1 MLTKC
6 CICID
11 LRTATL
17 ILALFGTVTHLWNA
31 FVMSAMDPNAMYHRN
46 ILPFVSFY
54 SRVAGIACLAG
65 FVGVL
70 KNKVNFIRF
79 FAIYCWFDLIVT
91 VLFSIIFSV
100 VAFSL
105 RGPICDEIVKQPQ
118 EGAEPIDMDT
128 CMDVYLKAA
137 IGVVVVVCLGLLV
150 NLHFCLAI
158 HSYLLILRRNQRDAG
173 QRTHTFVF
181 PIAVPAYTLY
191 HPQGYVVVPTFEE
204 DAMNIETDD
213 GFGLAEGASVQAPPA
228 YEESVGKTGA
238 IKL

>member
-31 FVMSAMDPNAMYHRN
+31 FVLSAVDPRAMYYRDV
-46 ILPFVSFY
+46 LPFVSFY
-54 SRVAGIACLAG
+54 SWVTGIVCLAG

-70 KNKVNFIRF
+70 KNKVTFIRY
-79 FAIYCWFDLIVT
+79 FAIYCWFDLIVS

-100 VAFSL
+100 VAFSV
-105 RGPICDEIVKQPQ
+105 RGPVCELIVKQPL
-118 EGAEPIDMDT
+118 EGAEPIDMST
-128 CMDVYLKAA
+128 CMDLYLTAA
-137 IGVVVVVCLGLLV
+137 IGVVVVMCLSLLV

-158 HSYLLILRRNQRDAG
+158 HSYLLILRRAQRDAG
-173 QRTHTFVF
+173 HRTHTFVF
-181 PIAVPAYTLY
+181 PISVPAYTLY
-191 HPQGYVVVPTFEE
+191 HVVPTFEV
-204 DAMNIETDD
+204 DAMNIETD
-213 GFGLAEGASVQAPPA
+213 GFGLAEGVTVQDPPA